1 MKWRSKIICAL
12 MALSLCV
19 PTLPQGMAEEEI
31 PAIDTPPPQA
41 HTEAPAQETPRAET
55 SPEAEPE
62 TPVPETP
69 RAETS
74 PEVEPETPVPETPVP
89 TATESPTEAPTAE
102 PTEAPTPAPTEAS
115 RLSMDEKL
123 RDEGLSIPAEG
134 VSGKRIQVSAN
145 VEWRAK
151 TDAEWIH
158 FSNSEKDCLL
168 LTVDA
173 NAGEARE
180 GLIELKADG
189 CATLTLR
196 LRQSAGAEAT
206 LEPEHTEAP
215 TASESPLPEETL
227 VPEETPGNVET
238 PVPSE
243 TPMTTETPSPS
254 DTPAPTEEDQL
265 PDDQPSEEPPVL
277 EPVERDYSIGWKGVV
292 RSDEAGMAIPM
303 LFQGDYKQVI
313 LYYDGTPRSVS
324 TSGCGATSVS
334 MIVAYL
340 TGNTEQNPYL
350 LFCEAVDE
358 NRYHGSGLSHGT
370 LQWLADKH
378 GVSSKWISNSAEAVL
393 QALNEGKPVIAHMG
407 EGIFTTCGHYIVLRG
422 VTEDGKILL
431 NDPNSRSNCGKAFP
445 IETILAQTRTSDAF
459 MVCWVEDMPAAEPAE
474 VSSATLEPMSEAD
487 SNSAEATAEPTV
499 EPTETPTAEPPIEP
513 TAEPTEAPTAE
524 PPIEPTTEPTEAPTA
539 EPTIEPTAEPTEAP
553 TAEPTIEPTAEP
565 TEAPTVEPTVE
576 PTAEPTAEPTLEP
589 TVEPAV
595 QTPAL
600 VGDFNGS
607 GLVDV
612 NDVQYLYEK
621 LLEMQREGHE
631 PTADELALYDL
642 NGDGKFDI
650 NDANYLLDRLDEL
663 ETQIVS
669 ASADSAKA
677 QEGDEAQ
684 EQRQNTNADEID
696 SECET
701 KEETSEPE
709 AADNAEA
716 PNAEADRGELSMQ
729 GMSTGSPAP
738 SDEGAVCALAQT
750 EGENPCVAAPAQ
762 FFCL

>member
-1 MKWRSKIICAL
+1 

-55 SPEAEPE
+55 SPETQPE

-69 RAETS
+69 A
-74 PEVEPETPVPETPVP
+74 P
-89 TATESPTEAPTAE
+89 TATESPTEAPTSE
-102 PTEAPTPAPTEAS
+102 PPEAPTPAPTEAP
-115 RLSMDEKL
+115 RLSIDEKL
-123 RDEGLSIPAEG
+123 RDEGLSVPAEG

-151 TDAEWIH
+151 TEAEWIH

-173 NAGEARE
+173 NPGEARE

-189 CATLTLR
+189 CATIALR
-196 LRQSAGAEAT
+196 LHQAAGAEAT
-206 LEPEHTEAP
+206 PEPEHTEAP
-215 TASESPLPEETL
+215 AASESPLPEETL
-227 VPEETPGNVET
+227 VPEETPGNAET
-238 PVPSE
+238 PLPSE
-243 TPMTTETPSPS
+243 TTMTTETPAPS
-254 DTPAPTEEDQL
+254 GTPAPAEEDQL

-350 LFCEAVDE
+350 LFCEAVDT

-370 LQWLADKH
+370 LQWLADKY

-407 EGIFTTCGHYIVLRG
+407 EGIFTTRGHYIVLRG
-422 VTEDGKILL
+422 VTEDGKILV

-459 MVCWVEDMPAAEPAE
+459 MVCWVENMPAAEPAE

-487 SNSAEATAEPTV
+487 DNYAEV
-499 EPTETPTAEPPIEP
+499 
-513 TAEPTEAPTAE
+513 
-524 PPIEPTTEPTEAPTA
+524 
-539 EPTIEPTAEPTEAP
+539 
-553 TAEPTIEPTAEP
+553 TAEP

-576 PTAEPTAEPTLEP
+576 PTIEPTVEPTVEPTIEPTIEPTVEPTVEPTIEPTIEPTAEPTTEPTIEPTAEPTLEP
-589 TVEPAV
+589 TAEPTTEPTVEPTVEPTIEPAM

-621 LLEMQREGHE
+621 LLEMQREGHA

-642 NGDGKFDI
+642 NGDGKFDV

-684 EQRQNTNADEID
+684 KQRQSTNADEID
-696 SECET
+696 SEGET
-701 KEETSEPE
+701 MEETSEPE

-716 PNAEADRGELSMQ
+716 QNAEADRGELSMQ
-729 GMSTGSPAP
+729 GVSSDSSVSP
-738 SDEGAVCALAQT
+738 
-750 EGENPCVAAPAQ
+750 
-762 FFCL
+762 